1 MAYEDMDYETIL
13 DRMLGRVLES
23 YPTLD
28 TREGSIIYNALAP
41 AALELAI
48 MYTELDNVLNESFVE
63 TASKEYLL
71 KKCEEVGIDTEVFD
85 ATFGIHRAEFDVEV
99 PIGSRWNC
107 DIYNYEVLSY
117 IGVSDKIHSYRVKC
131 ETAGVEPNSIV
142 GDLTPIDN
150 TPTGLYYSMLVECLI
165 EGEDEADDDKIKT
178 TYFNQVRNTNNDG
191 NLGQYRLW
199 CESYP
204 GIGNYK
210 ILPLWNGANTV
221 KVSILDSSNS
231 VASTTLVSEFQNY
244 LDPNVEGMGNGVA
257 PIGAFV
263 TVTTASELPINIT
276 ANVTLVENYSDTNI
290 INEGLTNYFKEIAYE
305 KSILSYMQVG
315 AAILDIEGVEFITD
329 LTINDGTSDITL
341 QDEQIP
347 ILGTTT
353 WSVV

>member
-1 MAYEDMDYETIL
+1 MAYENMDYETIL
-13 DRMLGRVLES
+13 DRMLGRVLQL
-23 YPTLD
+23 YPNVD

-71 KKCEEVGIDTEVFD
+71 KKCEEVGIDKEVFD

-107 DIYNYEVLSY
+107 DIHNYEVLSY
-117 IGVSDKIHSYRVKC
+117 IGVSDEIHSYRVKC

-142 GDLTPIDN
+142 GDLTPIDS

-221 KVSILDSSNS
+221 KVSILDSSND

-263 TVTTASELPINIT
+263 TVTTANELPINIT

-290 INEGLTNYFKEIAYE
+290 INEGLTNYFKEIAYN

-329 LTINDGTSDITL
+329 LTINGGTSDITL